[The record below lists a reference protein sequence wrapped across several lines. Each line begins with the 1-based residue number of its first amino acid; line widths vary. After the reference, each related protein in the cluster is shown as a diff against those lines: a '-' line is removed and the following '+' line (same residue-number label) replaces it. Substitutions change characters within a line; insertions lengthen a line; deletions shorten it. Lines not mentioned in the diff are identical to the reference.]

1 MRWESW
7 ETVNTTLFMGGSTIL
22 LSPYSIIYS
31 LCQHKF
37 LSTNYV
43 PRPVLISWSTQ
54 LKRADF
60 EL

>member
-37 LSTNYV
+37 FKYKLCAKTCANFLEYLAEKS
-43 PRPVLISWSTQ
+43 
-54 LKRADF
+54 
-60 EL
+60 